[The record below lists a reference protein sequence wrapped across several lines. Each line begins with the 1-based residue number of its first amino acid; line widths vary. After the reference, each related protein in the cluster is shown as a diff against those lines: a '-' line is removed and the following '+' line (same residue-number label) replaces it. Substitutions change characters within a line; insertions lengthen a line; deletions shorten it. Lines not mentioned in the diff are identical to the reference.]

1 MIGLATS
8 CNGGGALAN
17 YVLDEN
23 KGYELDR
30 NLLCFSSPKEMV
42 EEMKMIQDLNQRAT
56 NKTFSLVLS
65 PHSEDGKTLSDEKL
79 KTITRDYL
87 NKLGID
93 TEKQQFIAFVHTEK
107 KAKHVH
113 IIANRVMPNGKLI
126 SDNHIGKR
134 AQWIAHH
141 LAKEHQLIS
150 AKERMFEN
158 VKNIE
163 KGTDS
168 LKTEIYK
175 KHQEVLKQNPQ
186 SFQNWIKQ
194 MDLKGLQL
202 KPTINLR
209 GELQGFR
216 ILDKE
221 TQKDFKASEIHRSMS
236 CSNLIKGGLKNDLN
250 HNLDTTLKRVQSKQI
265 SKSHSNK
272 NLGNTIPKEIK
283 NQVNQLSRNGTKSVA
298 QVLGKQKIT
307 KQEFK
312 YLKTVLKPMAEIELK
327 NTEEQR
333 LESISKDI
341 EYAKNLQK
349 IEDAQID
356 KPNNN
361 LKLEQDYGI

>member
-1 MIGLATS
+1 MIGLAKACS
-8 CNGGGALAN
+8 GGGALSN
-17 YVLDEN
+17 YVMNDL

-30 NLLCFSSPKEMV
+30 NNICGSSPKEIV

-65 PHSEDGKTLSDEKL
+65 PDIKDGKNLSDEQL
-79 KTITRDYL
+79 KTMTQDYL

-93 TEKQQFIAFVHTEK
+93 TEKQQYVAFVHTEK
-107 KAKHVH
+107 EHKHIH
-113 IIANRVMPNGKLI
+113 IIANRVQPNGKLI

-134 AQWIAHH
+134 AQWIAHEI
-141 LAKEHQLIS
+141 AKEKGLIS
-150 AKERMFEN
+150 AKEKMFEN
-158 VKNIE
+158 IKNIE

-175 KHQEVLKQNPQ
+175 KHQEVLKQKPQ
-186 SFQNWIKQ
+186 SFQDYIKQ
-194 MDLKGLQL
+194 MDLKGLEV
-202 KPTINLR
+202 KPTINKQ
-209 GELQGFR
+209 GQIQGFR

-221 TQKDFKASEIHRSMS
+221 TKSDFKASEIHRSMS
-236 CSNLIKGGLKNDLN
+236 GSNLIKSGLKNDLN

-283 NQVNQLSRNGTKSVA
+283 KEISQLSRNGTKSVA

-307 KQEFK
+307 KEEFK
-312 YLKTVLKPMAEIELK
+312 YIKDVQNPLIKVEMK
-327 NTEEQR
+327 NTEEER
-333 LESISKDI
+333 LDSISKDI

-349 IEDAQID
+349 LEDSLIE
-356 KPNNN
+356 KPSNN
-361 LKLEQDYGI
+361 LKLELDR